1 MIRVSASV
9 RGPLLA
15 PVRPV
20 VHSEFHSANDT
31 AATNVTTASSGFVR
45 RASGAYERGW
55 RRRPT
60 RYGSRTIVVD
70 TAYNPEVHAS
80 VHETGRR
87 AGTRAGGVRAI
98 QNWIEIRGLVP
109 RRGTTLGFAIAI
121 SRKLAREGWPNL
133 GSFKG
138 GYYPGQP
145 PRPLERAL
153 NSEAASTRTQY
164 QHAVAR
170 ISRRLGN

>member
-20 VHSEFHSANDT
+20 VHAEFHSANDT
-31 AATNVTTASSGFVR
+31 AAANVTDRASGYVR
-45 RASGAYERGW
+45 RAFGDYERGW
-55 RRRPT
+55 RRDPT
-60 RYGSRTIVVD
+60 RYGTRTIVAD
-70 TAYNPEVHAS
+70 TARNITVHAA

-87 AGTRAGGVRAI
+87 ANTRAGGVRQI
-98 QNWIEIRGLVP
+98 QNWIELRGLVP

-153 NSEAASTRTQY
+153 NTEAQSTTQQY
-164 QHAVAR
+164 RNAVAR
-170 ISRRLGN
+170 IARRLGN